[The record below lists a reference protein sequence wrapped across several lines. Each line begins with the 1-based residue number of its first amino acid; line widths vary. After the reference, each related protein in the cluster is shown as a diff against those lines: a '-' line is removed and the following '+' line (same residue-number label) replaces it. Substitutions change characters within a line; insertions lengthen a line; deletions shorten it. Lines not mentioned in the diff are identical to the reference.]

1 MKIANTI
8 IGVTAVLILLMAVAV
23 PIITDMQQSS
33 TDPVYSENATGD
45 GYLMSKNST
54 GSIVVTKTSDGVTA
68 GGEAVTT
75 GYAIVTSSMVLQ
87 VTSSGFTVVSSG
99 LVQACNTATD
109 AMTISGSSWSLAY
122 TDSDSAA
129 QTATGTFSWIYLPD
143 EDGTYLN
150 ATAPVFVDGDSEIV
164 VYGTAANAG
173 RLVAKGTI
181 DGGLSTV
188 FKYTSGTATYSVSS
202 EETDYTNT
210 LNSVTAT
217 LQGSTATFTSMI
229 VPVEYTTG
237 YEEST
242 MSSLVGIIPVILITA
257 LIVAIVARVLPNLER
272 GRE

>member
-1 MKIANTI
+1 MKIASTI
-8 IGVTAVLILLMAVAV
+8 VGVTAVLILLMAVAL

-33 TDPVYSENATGD
+33 TDPIYSDNASE
-45 GYLMSKNST
+45 GYKMSKSNT

-68 GGEAVTT
+68 GGSAVSS
-75 GYAIVTSSMVLQ
+75 GYAIVSSSMALQ
-87 VTSSGFTVVSSG
+87 VTSSGFTVIASG
-99 LVQACNTATD
+99 LVQACNTQGDT
-109 AMTISGSSWSLAY
+109 MTISGSSWSLAY
-122 TDSDSAA
+122 TADTA
-129 QTATGTFSWIYLPD
+129 QTASGSFSWIFIPND
-143 EDGTYLN
+143 SGTYLN
-150 ATAPVFVDGDSEIV
+150 ATAPVFVDDDSEIV
-164 VYGTAANAG
+164 VYGTAANSG

-202 EETDYTNT
+202 EETGYSNT

-242 MSSLVGIIPVILITA
+242 MSTLVGIIPVILVTA
-257 LIVAIVARVLPNLER
+257 LIIAVVARVLPEMER